1 MSASDASEPTET
13 THAAVAS
20 GTAASTGSPGPSGG
34 GDGQSKIARPR
45 GRRGFRMPHVYV
57 VLFFMSA
64 LAALATYVIPASQ
77 YARVPGPNG
86 REVVDPQQYAEVAS
100 TPTSVM
106 EFLTAI
112 PRGLMDASEVVFFTF
127 VVGGVFMVIRSTGI
141 IEVALDRLS
150 RSFSRRRIL
159 LIPLLISVFAA
170 LATLIGTQE
179 LSLVYIPVLLPIVI
193 ALGFDS
199 VTAVAIALI
208 GTTAGFSAGVLNP
221 INTGLAQQIAGL
233 PTFSGAGLRLVALV
247 LLVAIGSLWTMRYAS
262 RVVRDPA
269 KSLMAGDDQEA
280 EKHRLYRHELAET
293 AQRLNRRQGTALVLA
308 LPILAVTVWG
318 VMTQGWFMI
327 EMAGMF
333 ILLMLVVGLVG
344 GLRPSE
350 LAGSFSTGMRDVLE
364 GAIIVGVARSVA
376 VVLEDGQILDTLVHA
391 LGQVVSGLPP
401 VLSAVGMLVVQT
413 LFNFVVPSGSG
424 QAVVTMPV
432 MAPLSDLIDVTRQ
445 TSVLAFQLGDGPS
458 NILYPTSGYFMA
470 ALAIGGVRWEKW
482 IRFYLP
488 VFGMWFL
495 VAVGLLVYA
504 QIVGWNG

>member
-1 MSASDASEPTET
+1 MSHHESASHREATERPDPDTTVGDET
-13 THAAVAS
+13 TS
-20 GTAASTGSPGPSGG
+20 PPMIDGSS
-34 GDGQSKIARPR
+34 SER
-45 GRRGFRMPHVYV
+45 GRRLFRMPHVYV
-57 VLFFMSA
+57 VLFVMSA
-64 LAALATYVIPASQ
+64 LAALATYVIPASE
-77 YARVPGPNG
+77 YARVPGPND
-86 REVVDPQQYAEVAS
+86 REVVDPQQYSTVAS
-100 TPTSVM
+100 NPTTLM
-106 EFLTAI
+106 DFLTAV
-112 PRGLMDASEVVFFTF
+112 PRGLVDASEVVFFTF

-150 RSFSRRRIL
+150 RLFQARRIL
-159 LIPLLISVFAA
+159 LIPLLIALFAA
-170 LATLIGTQE
+170 LGTLIGTQE

-199 VTAVAIALI
+199 MTAVAIALI

-233 PTFSGAGLRLVALV
+233 PTFSGAGLRLAV
-247 LLVAIGSLWTMRYAS
+247 LICLVAIGSAWTMRYAS
-262 RVVRDPA
+262 RMAKDPA
-269 KSLMAGDDQEA
+269 KSLMADDDGERA
-280 EKHRLYRHELAET
+280 KHDLYRQELTET
-293 AQRLNRRQGTALVLA
+293 PQRLNTRQRIALLLTV
-308 LPILAVTVWG
+308 PVLAVTVWG
-318 VMTQGWFMI
+318 VMSQGWFMI

-333 ILLMLVVGLVG
+333 ILMMLLVGLVS

-350 LAGSFSTGMRDVLE
+350 LSASFSSGMRDVLE

-376 VVLEDGQILDTLVHA
+376 VILEDGQILDTIVHA
-391 LGQVVSGLPP
+391 LGTAVGGLPP
-401 VLSAVGMLVVQT
+401 ALTAVGMLVVQT

-432 MAPLSDLIDVTRQ
+432 MAPLSDLLEVTRQ

-488 VFGMWFL
+488 VFAMWFA
-495 VAVGLLVYA
+495 VAVGFLVFA
-504 QIVGWNG
+504 QISGWNG